1 MKKLGTI
8 VLFLVLG
15 TTAGFPRACG
25 EASPLPIYPVFS
37 LADLSVED
45 EGAKEDLYVLLL
57 PDDRALVLR
66 PLSREEFASFQI
78 QAVGYEQIER
88 EMLAACIVLPKLDA
102 GAISQIPRAIL
113 SVIKRAINTISGF
126 DVFPELLPEEK
137 SEIDCAEGNG

>member
-8 VLFLVLG
+8 ILFLVLG
-15 TTAGFPRACG
+15 TAAGFPRDCG
-25 EASPLPIYPVFS
+25 EASSLPIYPVFS
-37 LADLSVED
+37 LADLSAGD
-45 EGAKEDLYVLLL
+45 EGTKQNLYVLLL
-57 PDDRALVLR
+57 PDDRALILR

-102 GAISQIPRAIL
+102 GAISQIPREIL
-113 SVIKRAINTISGF
+113 SLIKRAINAISGF

-137 SEIDCAEGNG
+137 GEVDCAEGNG